1 MSGSPGAHSAV
12 PVAQPLQ
19 PHDPRRIGPYQVLG
33 VLGAGGMGQVYLA
46 AGPTGPV
53 AVKVVHPGLAPD
65 REFRARFAR
74 EVEAGRRV
82 RGPWTAAV
90 VDADP
95 DASTPWL
102 ATEYVPGVPLRQAVA
117 TAGPL
122 PPPVVAAL
130 AAHLARALVTIHQ
143 AGLVHRDV
151 KPGNVLLTAD
161 RPKMID
167 FGISRALDGTRM
179 TTTGM
184 TVGTPAFMSPEQA
197 DGAELSTASDLF
209 SLGSV
214 LVWAATGTGPFGED
228 SPVVLLRRI
237 LTTQPGLGALGGPVR
252 DMVAE
257 CLRRDPAARPT
268 AAQLADRLPPAPTGP
283 GWLPPAVAALLP
295 DPARIPGPVP
305 GPIPWSPTPAPV
317 SPAPL
322 PQRPVSR
329 RGLLLGLGAVLGA
342 VAVGGVGA
350 AAAGLFDGGGPAV
363 DTPGGGPTAPG
374 VPRWTYPTRGPVGSL
389 AAGDGVVHAA
399 GADAVVQAID
409 VRTGRARW
417 AYSLRAR
424 AGRHTPVVA
433 DGAVHIDDDSVTV
446 YALDAAGTLRWEAD
460 GRLIAAG
467 DGFVLAST
475 TDDAARDQVT
485 AYNAV
490 TGEERWSSPVDGAL
504 STGFALDTP
513 GAAAGGRAHVGLT
526 GAVRTLDLAT
536 GAAVWEQSLPEL
548 TTVTVAGPTVYCT
561 GGAATGLSTLVA
573 FDAAT
578 GRERWRRT
586 VEDRY
591 GEIAVHDGTVYVAAG
606 HGVGLSALDAQ
617 TGEPRWELG
626 RGTPFTRAMYGT
638 APVVAGDTCYIG
650 GVRIGGLDARP
661 AFTLFAHATG
671 TGEERWALDL
681 ALDTGYTASIA
692 LVGDTVVLGSERFD
706 AASGAIVGIA

>member
-1 MSGSPGAHSAV
+1 MSSILAAHGSAL
-12 PVAQPLQ
+12 VAQPLQ
-19 PHDPRRIGPYQVLG
+19 HHDPRRIGPYQVLG

-65 REFRARFAR
+65 REFRERFAR

-117 TAGPL
+117 AAGPL
-122 PPPVVAAL
+122 PPPVVAVL
-130 AAHLARALVTIHQ
+130 AAHLARALVTIHE

-151 KPGNVLLTAD
+151 KPGNVLLAAD
-161 RPKMID
+161 RSKMID

-214 LVWAATGTGPFGED
+214 LVWAATGTGPFGEG

-252 DMVAE
+252 DLVAE
-257 CLRRDPAARPT
+257 CLRRDPASRPT

-295 DPARIPGPVP
+295 DPARIPAP
-305 GPIPWSPTPAPV
+305 GPLTAASLG
-317 SPAPL
+317 PAPL

-329 RGLLLGLGAVLGA
+329 RGLLLGLGAVLGTA
-342 VAVGGVGA
+342 AVGGVGA

-363 DTPGGGPTAPG
+363 GTPVGEPAAPG
-374 VPRWTYPTRGPVGSL
+374 APRWTYLTRGPVGSL
-389 AAGDGVVHAA
+389 AAGDGVVYAA
-399 GADAVVQAID
+399 GADAMAQAID
-409 VRTGRARW
+409 VRTGQARW
-417 AYSLRAR
+417 TYSLRGR

-433 DGAVHIDDDSVTV
+433 DGAVHVDDDSVTV
-446 YALDAAGTLRWEAD
+446 YALDAAGTLRWEAR
-460 GRLIAAG
+460 GWLIAAG

-485 AYNAV
+485 AYDAA
-490 TGEERWSSPVDGAL
+490 TGEERWSSPVEGAL

-513 GAAAGGRAHVGLT
+513 GAAADGRAHVGLK

-536 GAAVWEQSLPEL
+536 GAAVWEQPLPEL
-548 TTVTVAGPTVYCT
+548 TTVTLAGRTVYCT
-561 GGAATGLSTLVA
+561 GGAATGQSTLVA

-591 GEIAVHDGTVYVAAG
+591 GEIAVHDGTVYVAGG
-606 HGVGLSALDAQ
+606 HGVGLSALDAE

-638 APVVAGDTCYIG
+638 APVVAGGTCYIG

-661 AFTLFAHATG
+661 AFTLFAHATD